1 MERILCLIIGYCF
14 GLFQTGYIYGKL
26 HGIDIREHGS
36 GNAGT
41 TNIGRVLGRKAGAV
55 VYIGDITKT
64 IIALLIVR
72 MLYAQSQPEQLYL
85 YLAYAGLGVVLGH
98 IYPFY
103 LKFKGGKGIAAMSA
117 IFASMDWRIC
127 VIAIVI
133 FGTTL
138 LLTRYVSLGSILLS
152 VAFFVEYVIF
162 SFNSSFN
169 WFGAKVKAEI
179 PKEVTIEGSF
189 VIFILAFITIYKHKA
204 NIVRLIQ
211 GTENKVGSKKKA

>member
-1 MERILCLIIGYCF
+1 MERVLCLMIGYCF
-14 GLFQTGYIYGKL
+14 GLFQTGYIYGRL

-41 TNIGRVLGRKAGAV
+41 TNVGRILGRKAGAV
-55 VYIGDITKT
+55 VYIGDISKT
-64 IIALLIVR
+64 LIALGIVR
-72 MLYAQSQPEQLYL
+72 ILYAQSQPEHLYL

-98 IYPFY
+98 IFPFY

-127 VIAIVI
+127 VIAILI
-133 FGTTL
+133 FGMTL
-138 LLTRYVSLGSILLS
+138 LLTRYVSLGSILMS
-152 VAFFVEYVIF
+152 VAFLIEYVIF
-162 SFNSSFN
+162 SLQSSFN
-169 WFGAKVKAEI
+169 WFGVKLKTEI
-179 PKEVTIEGSF
+179 PMEITIEGSI
-189 VIFILAFITIYKHKA
+189 VIFVLAFIAIYKHKS